1 MTMSA
6 NSFFAELQRRNV
18 HRAALFY
25 AGAAWLLVQIATQVF
40 PFFDI
45 PNATVRIVVIAVVIG
60 FPFAMLF
67 SWFYEWTPQG
77 IKLESEIDR
86 SESVTRQTGKTMD
99 RWIIAVLALAV
110 VLLVANT
117 VVGGKRASGDIDR
130 SVAVLPLINESGD
143 PANEYFSDGLSE
155 ELITALAQ
163 IGDLKVI
170 GRSSSFRFKGG
181 AEGSRAIGEKLGVAT
196 LLEGTVRKQGERVRI
211 VAELINAA
219 DGRALWSRS
228 YDRDLK
234 DIFAVQSEIASAVAA
249 ALKSALFAAAPKLAA
264 PEISVDAHNA
274 YLQARFYFQ
283 RRSEDDMVKA
293 IHYYDEAI
301 RLEPAYAQ
309 AYAERAETAISF
321 ADLIADIGRK
331 PGIRADALRDARK
344 AVELAPE
351 LAEAHAALGWAL
363 FLGDWQ
369 FDEGLAELERS
380 AQLSSSNATVHNLL
394 ARVLLYVGRYT
405 DAEAA
410 ARRAIEIDPLMA
422 SAHLS
427 LARVLFTMGRLDE
440 ADVQARKAAEL
451 QPGSASSHR
460 WQVFA
465 AVLRGDGEAALREA
479 QLEPNAG
486 FRLCFVAL
494 AQVVRGD
501 SAASDAALA
510 QLTATGEQSLG
521 YQIAEVHAWRGDKD
535 AAFEWLQRAYDSHD
549 GGILSLPSDPL
560 LKGLRS
566 DPRYAALLTRLGLPD
581 PKP

>member
-1 MTMSA
+1 M
-6 NSFFAELQRRNV
+6 NFIAELQRRNV

-25 AGAAWLLVQIATQVF
+25 AGAAWLLVQVATQVF

-45 PNATVRIVVIAVVIG
+45 PNSTVRIVVIAVVIG

-86 SESVTRQTGKTMD
+86 SASVTRQTGKTLD
-99 RWIIAVLALAV
+99 RWIIAVLSLAV
-110 VLLVANT
+110 VLLAANT
-117 VVGGKRASGDIDR
+117 VVGGKRAGGEIDR

-181 AEGSRAIGEKLGVAT
+181 AESSRVIGEKLGVAT
-196 LLEGTVRKQGERVRI
+196 LLEGTVRKQGDRVRI

-234 DIFAVQSEIASAVAA
+234 DIFAVQSEIASAVAV
-249 ALKSALFAAAPKLAA
+249 ALKSALFSTVPKLAA
-264 PEISVDAHNA
+264 PEVRVDAHNA
-274 YLQARFYFQ
+274 LLQARFYRQ
-283 RRSEDDMVKA
+283 RGSEEAVVKA
-293 IHYYDEAI
+293 VHYYGEAI

-309 AYAERAETAISF
+309 AYAGRATATITV
-321 ADLIADIGRK
+321 ADLTADLGRK
-331 PGIRADALRDARK
+331 PALQAAALLDARK
-344 AVELAPE
+344 AVELDPE

-363 FLGDWQ
+363 FLGNWQ

-394 ARVLLYVGRYT
+394 ARVLLYVGRFA

-410 ARRAIEIDPLMA
+410 ARRAIELDPLMA
-422 SAHLS
+422 SGHNS

-440 ADVQARKAAEL
+440 ADAQARKGAEL
-451 QPGSASSHR
+451 QPTSASSHR
-460 WQVFA
+460 WQAFA
-465 AVLRGDGEAALREA
+465 AVLRGNGEAALREA
-479 QLEPNAG
+479 MLEPNQG

-494 AQVVRGD
+494 AQAVRGD
-501 SAASDAALA
+501 RAASDAALA
-510 QLTATGEQSLG
+510 QLIATGEQSLS
-521 YQIAEVHAWRGDKD
+521 YQIALVHAWRGDKD
-535 AAFEWLQRAYDSHD
+535 AAFEWLQRAHDRHD
-549 GGILSLPSDPL
+549 GGILSMPSDPL

-566 DPRYAALLTRLGLPD
+566 DPRFAALLTQLGLPN
-581 PKP
+581 PNP

>member
-1 MTMSA
+1 MSQR
-6 NSFFAELQRRNV
+6 SFVAELQRRNV

-45 PNATVRIVVIAVVIG
+45 PNSTVRIVVIAVVIG

-77 IKLESEIDR
+77 IKLESEIVRD
-86 SESVTRQTGKTMD
+86 ESVTRQTGKTMD

-117 VVGGKRASGDIDR
+117 VVGGKRATGDIDR

-181 AEGSRAIGEKLGVAT
+181 AEGSRVIGEKLGVAT

-211 VAELINAA
+211 VAELIKAA

-249 ALKSALFAAAPKLAA
+249 ALKSALFAAGPKAAA
-264 PEISVDAHNA
+264 PEIKVDAHNA

-321 ADLIADIGRK
+321 ADLIAEVGRK
-331 PGIRADALRDARK
+331 SGIRADALRDARK

-363 FLGDWQ
+363 FLGNWQ

-394 ARVLLYVGRYT
+394 ARVLLYVGRYA

-440 ADVQARKAAEL
+440 ADVQARKAVEL

-479 QLEPNAG
+479 TLEPNAG

-494 AQVVRGD
+494 AQAVRGD
-501 SAASDAALA
+501 RAASDAALA
-510 QLTATGEQSLG
+510 QLTATGEQSLA

-566 DPRYAALLTRLGLPD
+566 DPRHAALLTRLGLPD
-581 PKP
+581 PNP

>member
-1 MTMSA
+1 MSG
-6 NSFFAELQRRNV
+6 FLGELQRRNV

-45 PNATVRIVVIAVVIG
+45 PNATVRIVVIAVVVG

-181 AEGSRAIGEKLGVAT
+181 AEGSRVIGEKLGVAT
-196 LLEGTVRKQGERVRI
+196 LLEGTVRKQGDRVRI

-228 YDRDLK
+228 YDRELK
-234 DIFAVQSEIASAVAA
+234 DIFAVQSEIASAVAV
-249 ALKSALFAAAPKLAA
+249 ALKSALFATAPKPVV
-264 PEISVDAHNA
+264 PEIKVDAHNA
-274 YLQARFYFQ
+274 YLQARFYWQ
-283 RRSEDDMVKA
+283 RFSEKDLVKA
-293 IHYYDEAI
+293 IQYYDEAI

-309 AYAERAETAISF
+309 AYAERAETAISV
-321 ADLIADIGRK
+321 ADLIADSGRK
-331 PGIRADALRDARK
+331 AGIYADALRDARK

-363 FLGDWQ
+363 FLGNWQ
-369 FDEGLAELERS
+369 FSEGLAELERS
-380 AQLSSSNATVHNLL
+380 AQLSSSNATAHKLL
-394 ARVLLYVGRYT
+394 GRVLMYMGRFP

-410 ARRAIEIDPLMA
+410 ARRAVEIDPLMA
-422 SAHLS
+422 TAHLA
-427 LARVLFTMGRLDE
+427 LARVLFTMERLDE
-440 ADVQARKAAEL
+440 ADAEARKAAEL
-451 QPGSASSHR
+451 QPGSTSSHR
-460 WQVFA
+460 WQVFV
-465 AVLRGDGEAALREA
+465 AVLRGDGETALREA
-479 QLEPNAG
+479 QLEPNEG
-486 FRLCFVAL
+486 FRLCSLAL
-494 AQVVRGD
+494 AQAVRGD
-501 SAASDAALA
+501 RAASDAALA
-510 QLTATGEQSLG
+510 QLIAMGEQSLA

-566 DPRYAALLTRLGLPD
+566 DPRYAELLAKLGLPD
-581 PKP
+581 PGQ

>member
-1 MTMSA
+1 
-6 NSFFAELQRRNV
+6 
-18 HRAALFY
+18 
-25 AGAAWLLVQIATQVF
+25 
-40 PFFDI
+40 
-45 PNATVRIVVIAVVIG
+45 
-60 FPFAMLF
+60 
-67 SWFYEWTPQG
+67 
-77 IKLESEIDR
+77 
-86 SESVTRQTGKTMD
+86 
-99 RWIIAVLALAV
+99 
-110 VLLVANT
+110 
-117 VVGGKRASGDIDR
+117 
-130 SVAVLPLINESGD
+130 LPLINESGD

-181 AEGSRAIGEKLGVAT
+181 AEGSRVIGEKLGVAT

-249 ALKSALFAAAPKLAA
+249 ALKSALFATAPKPAA

-410 ARRAIEIDPLMA
+410 ARQAIEIDPLMA

-566 DPRYAALLTRLGLPD
+566 DPRYAAMLTRLGLPD